1 MFRFRR
7 LPLSSHRH
15 WPVPVLVGATVLLL
29 ALLTRLVLWSMTGF
43 DNAPPTAAPSVLGLG
58 LLDDLRAAILIAA
71 PFWLALVVLPVHW
84 LGHRPRLWLRALVL
98 FTTFALLIFGVV
110 SEWVFWDEFSTR
122 FNFIAIDYLLYTHEV
137 VANIVQSYPVGW
149 IFAGIGLVALVLTRL
164 SLPPPLLV
172 NPAHPFRRR
181 LWRGLAGGLALPALV
196 VALPST
202 PVDAT
207 NPYTEELSRNGLVAL
222 ARAAWENELDYR
234 RFYATLPQDRAD
246 ALLAGLGVRRVPLLQ
261 PRDDATMM
269 SVAAPVPALKRV
281 PRHIVLVTVE
291 SLSADYMAAF
301 GNAKGLTPNLDRLAG
316 ESLFFTR
323 LYATGTRT
331 VRGLEAVSL
340 GTPPVPGQAIVRR
353 PKNQRLAM
361 VGQLAALQG
370 VEPVFLYGGNGFFDN
385 MNAYFG
391 GNGYRIVDR
400 GDIPVDK
407 VTFENA
413 WGVADEVLFGQ
424 TVDELDHAERA
435 GKRVFAHVMTTSNHR
450 PYTYPAGRIDIPSPG
465 GRTGAVKYTDWA
477 IGDFLAKARAKP
489 WFKDTL
495 FVILADHCASAAGKT
510 RLPVDR
516 YHIPMFFYAPDLLA
530 PARYERLM
538 SQIDLPPTLLQAM
551 GLKGGAHFFGRSIF
565 DGEAPERVFI
575 SNYQELGYLKNDILT
590 VLRPKRQVESY
601 RIDPET
607 DASTPA
613 LVDAKLRDEA
623 IAYYQTA
630 STAFREGRLRL
641 P

>member
-1 MFRFRR
+1 
-7 LPLSSHRH
+7 
-15 WPVPVLVGATVLLL
+15 
-29 ALLTRLVLWSMTGF
+29 MTGL
-43 DNAPPTAAPSVLGLG
+43 DDAPLAAAPAVLGYG
-58 LLDDLRAAILIAA
+58 LLDDLRAAVFIAA
-71 PFWLALVVLPVHW
+71 PFWLALIILPTHW
-84 LGHRPRLWLRALVL
+84 LGHRPRLWLRAAVL
-98 FTTFALLIFGVV
+98 FVTFALLIFGVV
-110 SEWVFWDEFSTR
+110 SEWVFWGEFSTR
-122 FNFIAIDYLLYTHEV
+122 FNFIAVDYLLYTHEV

-149 IFAGIGLVALVLTRL
+149 MFAGIGLVALLLTRL
-164 SLPPPLLV
+164 SLPPPLFV
-172 NPAHPFRRR
+172 SPAHPFRRR
-181 LWRGLAGGLALPALV
+181 FWRGVAGGIALPALV
-196 VALPST
+196 LTLPAPPVA
-202 PVDAT
+202 AT
-207 NPYTEELSRNGLVAL
+207 NPYTEELSRNGLVSL
-222 ARAAWENELDYR
+222 VQAAWQNELDYR
-234 RFYATLPQDRAD
+234 RFYATLPQQQAD
-246 ALLAGLGVRRVPLLQ
+246 TLLASLGVRRAPLSQ
-261 PRDDATMM
+261 PQDDAAMM
-269 SVAAPVPALKRV
+269 DAPAPIAVFMRM
-281 PRHIVLVTVE
+281 PRHVVLVTVE

-301 GNAKGLTPNLDRLAG
+301 GNTRGLTHNLDRLAD

-323 LYATGTRT
+323 FYATGTRT

-353 PKNQRLAM
+353 PKNEHLAM

-370 VEPVFLYGGNGFFDN
+370 FDPVFLYGGNGFFDN

-400 GDIPVDK
+400 GDIPASK

-413 WGVADEVLFGQ
+413 WGMADEVLFDQ
-424 TVDELDHAERA
+424 ALEQVDRAEA
-435 GKRVFAHVMTTSNHR
+435 GGKRLFAHVMTTSNHR
-450 PYTYPAGRIDIPSPG
+450 PYTYPDKRIDIPSPG
-465 GRTGAVKYTDWA
+465 GRPGAVKYTDWA

-538 SQIDLPPTLLQAM
+538 SQIDLPPTLVQAM
-551 GLKGGAHFFGRSIF
+551 GLKGGAHFFGRSIL

-575 SNYQELGYLKNDILT
+575 SNYQELGYLKDGLLT
-590 VLRPKRQVESY
+590 VLRPKRQVEAY
-601 RIDPET
+601 RIDPHT
-607 DASTPA
+607 DAATPA
-613 LVDAKLRDEA
+613 AVDPKLRDEA

-630 STAFREGRLRL
+630 SAAFREGRLRL

>member
-1 MFRFRR
+1 MI
-7 LPLSSHRH
+7 
-15 WPVPVLVGATVLLL
+15 LL
-29 ALLTRLVLWSMTGF
+29 ALLTRLVLWAMTGF
-43 DNAPPTAAPSVLGLG
+43 GNAPLAAAPAVLGLG
-58 LLDDLRAAILIAA
+58 LLDDLRAAAFIAA
-71 PFWLALVVLPVHW
+71 PFWLALVVLPIHW
-84 LGHRPRLWLRALVL
+84 LGHRPRLWLRAVVL
-98 FTTFALLIFGVV
+98 FATFALLTFGVV

-149 IFAGIGLVALVLTRL
+149 IFGGIALVALGLTRL
-164 SLPPPLLV
+164 SLPPPLFV
-172 NPAHPFRRR
+172 APVPPFRRR
-181 LWRGLAGGLALPALV
+181 VVRGVVGGLALPALV
-196 VALPST
+196 VALPAT

-207 NPYTEELSRNGLVAL
+207 NPYTEELSRNGLVSL
-222 ARAAWENELDYR
+222 VRAGWENELDYR

-246 ALLAGLGVRRVPLLQ
+246 TLLAGLGVRRVPLSQ
-261 PRDDATMM
+261 PQDGPAMM
-269 SVAAPVPALKRV
+269 SVPAPLAAFKRA
-281 PRHIVLVTVE
+281 PKHIVLVTVE
-291 SLSADYMAAF
+291 SLSADYMSAF
-301 GNAKGLTPNLDRLAG
+301 GNTQNLTPNLDRLAG

-323 LYATGTRT
+323 FYATGTRT

-361 VGQLAALQG
+361 VGQLAAVQG
-370 VEPVFLYGGNGFFDN
+370 FEPVFLYGGNGFFDN

-391 GNGYRIVDR
+391 GNGYRLVDR
-400 GDIPVDK
+400 GDIPAEK

-424 TVDELDHAERA
+424 TIDELDRADAA

-450 PYTYPAGRIDIPSPG
+450 PYTYPDGRIDIPSPG
-465 GRTGAVKYTDWA
+465 GRPGAVKYTDWA
-477 IGDFLAKARAKP
+477 IGDFLQKARAKP
-489 WFKDTL
+489 WFADTL

-516 YHIPMFFYAPDLLA
+516 YHIPMWFYAPELLA

-538 SQIDLPPTLLQAM
+538 SQIDLPPTLVQAM
-551 GLKGGAHFFGRSIF
+551 GLKGGAHFFGQSIF
-565 DGEAPERVFI
+565 DGAAPERVFI
-575 SNYQELGYLKNDILT
+575 SNYQELGYLKDGVLT

-601 RIDPET
+601 RVDPQT

-613 LVDAKLRDEA
+613 PVAPTLRDEA

-630 STAFREGRLRL
+630 SSAFREGRLKL